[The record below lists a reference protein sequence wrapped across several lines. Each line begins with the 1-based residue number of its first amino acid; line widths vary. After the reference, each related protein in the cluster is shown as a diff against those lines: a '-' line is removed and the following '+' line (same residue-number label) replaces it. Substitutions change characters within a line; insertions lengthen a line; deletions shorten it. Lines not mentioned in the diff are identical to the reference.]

1 MILAGITGNIDSGKT
16 TLAGYMS
23 DCLPSSAH
31 YESWELIAEVANS
44 LRLASPSHPTWRDRE
59 AINKW
64 IQVLPE
70 ILETTTHKIVDFD
83 TIKLTKERI
92 EAHPE
97 HYTKLFEYLELMAAQ
112 PELQAATISEAT
124 KDAFRSLLQWLGG
137 YLAHTVGGDI
147 WYSELIRRIQTENDT
162 DIVTIGGVRFPADAI
177 CIRQAGGSIISIQRP
192 DIARR
197 DEQDLT
203 EREVTLITPDC
214 GIINNGTLEQ
224 LRKCAAKVVADLQTQ
239 NLQLTYA
246 ASSFNA

>member
-23 DCLPSSAH
+23 DCLPRSAH
-31 YESWELIAEVANS
+31 YESWQLIAEVANS
-44 LRLASPSHPTWRDRE
+44 LRQASPSHPSWRDRE

-64 IQVLPE
+64 IQPLPAILEATTRKSVDLE
-70 ILETTTHKIVDFD
+70 IL
-83 TIKLTKERI
+83 KLTKERV

-97 HYTKLFEYLELMAAQ
+97 HYTKLFEYLELMEAQ
-112 PELQAATISEAT
+112 NELQAATISEAT
-124 KDAFRSLLQWLGG
+124 KETFRSFLQWLGG

-147 WYSELIRRIQTENDT
+147 WYSELIRRIQAKDDA

-177 CIRQAGGSIISIQRP
+177 CIRQVGGSIISIERP
-192 DIARR
+192 DLARR

-214 GIINNGTLEQ
+214 GIINSGSLGQ
-224 LRKCAAKVVADLQTQ
+224 LQKCAEHVVKDLQNQ
-239 NLQLTYA
+239 NLQLTYD
-246 ASSFNA
+246 ASNFTA